1 MKYCEEFA
9 ALLDPYV
16 DGELSGEEA
25 ARVRA
30 HLESCPG
37 CQAYAD
43 GALAIRAAFPEI
55 GETAVPAGF
64 AQGVMAAVRAEEARG
79 RTRKNRRWRQ
89 ILLPLAA
96 CFAVAVVLRTIPG
109 VGNQGAFRTDSD
121 PAPAEAANNAVPAG
135 DSGAEQYS
143 PAGIAPQM
151 AEAPEALPENDVQ
164 LRIASGDSSSKT
176 TASAAA
182 DAPSALFSA
191 FPEEEDESGTAAVSG
206 KRMPDYEA
214 RVIRLT
220 ADQAGELLSDR
231 TGDVGEDGVRRY
243 QLAREEFDALLAA
256 LAERNIVPEEETAPE
271 TENLPAGYD
280 LVYVTEE

>member
-55 GETAVPAGF
+55 RETAVPAGF
-64 AQGVMAAVRAEEARG
+64 VQGVMAAVRAEEARG
-79 RTRKNRRWRQ
+79 RTRKNRRWKQ

-109 VGNQGAFRTDSD
+109 VGNQGAFRPDSN
-121 PAPAEAANNAVPAG
+121 PAPAEAANNTVPAG
-135 DSGAEQYS
+135 DSGAGQYS

-151 AEAPEALPENDVQ
+151 AEALPENDVQ
-164 LRIASGDSSSKT
+164 LRIASGDSSSET
-176 TASAAA
+176 TVSAAA

-191 FPEEEDESGTAAVSG
+191 FPEEDQEGTAAANG
-206 KRMPDYEA
+206 KRMPDYAA

-243 QLAREEFDALLAA
+243 QLAREEFDTLLAA
-256 LAERNIVPEEETAPE
+256 LAERNIVPEEAAAPE
-271 TENLPAGYD
+271 TENLPVGYD

>member
-1 MKYCEEFA
+1 
-9 ALLDPYV
+9 
-16 DGELSGEEA
+16 
-25 ARVRA
+25 
-30 HLESCPG
+30 
-37 CQAYAD
+37 
-43 GALAIRAAFPEI
+43 
-55 GETAVPAGF
+55 
-64 AQGVMAAVRAEEARG
+64 
-79 RTRKNRRWRQ
+79 
-89 ILLPLAA
+89 
-96 CFAVAVVLRTIPG
+96 
-109 VGNQGAFRTDSD
+109 
-121 PAPAEAANNAVPAG
+121 
-135 DSGAEQYS
+135 
-143 PAGIAPQM
+143 M

-164 LRIASGDSSSKT
+164 PRIASGDSSSET

-191 FPEEEDESGTAAVSG
+191 FPEEEDESGTAAASG
-206 KRMPDYEA
+206 KRMPDYAA

-231 TGDVGEDGVRRY
+231 TGDAGEDGVRRY

>member
-1 MKYCEEFA
+1 MEYCEEFA

-55 GETAVPAGF
+55 RETAVPAGF
-64 AQGVMAAVRAEEARG
+64 VQGVMAVVRAEEARG
-79 RTRKNRRWRQ
+79 RTRKNRRWKQ
-89 ILLPLAA
+89 ILLPLA
-96 CFAVAVVLRTIPG
+96 
-109 VGNQGAFRTDSD
+109 VGNQGAFRTDSN
-121 PAPAEAANNAVPAG
+121 PAPAEAANNTVPAG
-135 DSGAEQYS
+135 DSGAGQYS

-151 AEAPEALPENDVQ
+151 AEALPENDVQ
-164 LRIASGDSSSKT
+164 LRIASGDSSSET

-191 FPEEEDESGTAAVSG
+191 FPEEDQDGTAAANG
-206 KRMPDYEA
+206 KRMPDYAA

-243 QLAREEFDALLAA
+243 QLAREEFDTLLAA
-256 LAERNIVPEEETAPE
+256 LAERNIVPEEAAAPE
-271 TENLPAGYD
+271 TENLPVGYD

>member
-30 HLESCPG
+30 HLGSCPG

-55 GETAVPAGF
+55 RETAVPAGF
-64 AQGVMAAVRAEEARG
+64 VQGVMAAVRAEEARG
-79 RTRKNRRWRQ
+79 RTRKNRRWKQ

-109 VGNQGAFRTDSD
+109 VGNQGGFRTDSN
-121 PAPAEAANNAVPAG
+121 PAPAEAANNTVPAG
-135 DSGAEQYS
+135 DSGAGQYS

-151 AEAPEALPENDVQ
+151 AEALPENDVQ
-164 LRIASGDSSSKT
+164 LRIASGDSSSET

-191 FPEEEDESGTAAVSG
+191 FPEEDQDGTAAANG
-206 KRMPDYEA
+206 KRMPDYAA
-214 RVIRLT
+214 RVIHLT

-243 QLAREEFDALLAA
+243 QLAREEFDTLLAA
-256 LAERNIVPEEETAPE
+256 LAERNIVPEEVAAPE
-271 TENLPAGYD
+271 TENLPVGYD

>member
-30 HLESCPG
+30 HLEGCPG

-109 VGNQGAFRTDSD
+109 VGNQGAFRIDSN

-135 DSGAEQYS
+135 DSGAGQYS
-143 PAGIAPQM
+143 PAGIVPQM

-164 LRIASGDSSSKT
+164 LRIASGDSSSET
-176 TASAAA
+176 TASAAT

-191 FPEEEDESGTAAVSG
+191 FPEEEDESGTAAASG
-206 KRMPDYEA
+206 KRMPDYTA

>member
-55 GETAVPAGF
+55 RETAVPAGF
-64 AQGVMAAVRAEEARG
+64 VQGVMAVVRAEEARG
-79 RTRKNRRWRQ
+79 RTRKNRRWKQ

-109 VGNQGAFRTDSD
+109 VGNQGGFRTDSN
-121 PAPAEAANNAVPAG
+121 PAPAEAANNTVPAG
-135 DSGAEQYS
+135 DSGAGQYS

-151 AEAPEALPENDVQ
+151 AEALPENDVQ
-164 LRIASGDSSSKT
+164 LRIASGDSSSET

-191 FPEEEDESGTAAVSG
+191 FPEEDQEGTAAANG
-206 KRMPDYEA
+206 KRMPDYAA

-243 QLAREEFDALLAA
+243 QLVREEFDTLLAA
-256 LAERNIVPEEETAPE
+256 LAERNIVPEEVAAPE
-271 TENLPAGYD
+271 TENLPVGYD